1 MTVEEKITI
10 ENYFKTLS
18 NSELHKRMSEAQHIM
33 GEFQKRILK
42 KEVTDGKHVASTKLL
57 GRSVASEIKDKA
69 DGALKIIDTTQ
80 NIKKDSAEFIKR
92 NPEAKEKLDS
102 LLKNMTPSSQSDD
115 VGNISGTNDT
125 GEERPDTPKTFAEA
139 ESDDKEKK
147 NFGSEI
153 KECIPCHF
161 RLKDLESLLGSPQLL
176 VSLTMW
182 LDDLKQLW
190 KDLKDLFNQE
200 FPFDF
205 CNLFDAL
212 HSHCLP
218 DLAKLLALFSMM
230 QLKLLEKVNLSW
242 ENGLSLLIGP
252 ILSPILGQLSAK
264 VDQFRRLITE
274 PLECVLNAIDSELAK
289 LDIQDVLDEREIQK
303 NIDKNKRNARLTL
316 EENFLRDKKSRLE
329 RELKTYNE
337 MAAGDPKARANAE
350 TFAKQADLP
359 GATTSDSSL
368 SKKLSSASRTVR
380 KETISRDLKDI
391 DKKLKEIKE
400 TKGTSTSYGNEW
412 IDSNVAGNKG
422 VKYAAKT
429 IRETRESVRKAKQN
443 ISETLLSF
451 SQGIRDGITMIQNFI
466 EVLEDELSSLM
477 GGSMSAMRDKM
488 YLMKELAKIAR
499 WVAIINGIIKAIA
512 QKKTL
517 CKDGNK
523 SGSVSGFAKMLEDA
537 LKGSGSSLSAA
548 ELVVGG
554 DSAGI
559 LLSSSKNGLYSR
571 SFNEN
576 AFDGKDP
583 LMVTF
588 EETLQEDEIANL
600 DEIAQLNKKGIIPKI
615 EIKQDTEI
623 LTKRDGQN
631 GQDYYIYTG
640 DFCSQSAHNVGSSET
655 VKKWMVNNG

>member
-1 MTVEEKITI
+1 
-10 ENYFKTLS
+10 
-18 NSELHKRMSEAQHIM
+18 
-33 GEFQKRILK
+33 
-42 KEVTDGKHVASTKLL
+42 
-57 GRSVASEIKDKA
+57 
-69 DGALKIIDTTQ
+69 
-80 NIKKDSAEFIKR
+80 
-92 NPEAKEKLDS
+92 
-102 LLKNMTPSSQSDD
+102 
-115 VGNISGTNDT
+115 
-125 GEERPDTPKTFAEA
+125 
-139 ESDDKEKK
+139 
-147 NFGSEI
+147 
-153 KECIPCHF
+153 
-161 RLKDLESLLGSPQLL
+161 
-176 VSLTMW
+176 
-182 LDDLKQLW
+182 
-190 KDLKDLFNQE
+190 
-200 FPFDF
+200 
-205 CNLFDAL
+205 
-212 HSHCLP
+212 
-218 DLAKLLALFSMM
+218 
-230 QLKLLEKVNLSW
+230 
-242 ENGLSLLIGP
+242 
-252 ILSPILGQLSAK
+252 
-264 VDQFRRLITE
+264 
-274 PLECVLNAIDSELAK
+274 
-289 LDIQDVLDEREIQK
+289 
-303 NIDKNKRNARLTL
+303 
-316 EENFLRDKKSRLE
+316 
-329 RELKTYNE
+329 

-391 DKKLKEIKE
+391 DKKLEEIKE

-429 IRETRESVRKAKQN
+429 IRETRESVRKAKQE
-443 ISETLLSF
+443 ISKTLLSL